1 MAVFRW
7 GNAWDA
13 FRDLE
18 REVDRLMG
26 SMNFAL
32 QGVRLGRSFPAV
44 NFYEYEDHFLLTSE
58 LAGVK
63 KDDLELSIADGILIL
78 KGNRLADEVPD
89 TNYRRAER
97 FRGSWQRSLSL
108 PDRVQEE
115 GLRAELT
122 NGILKII
129 LPKAPEVTPRQIP
142 IQEGGE

>member
-1 MAVFRW
+1 MPVFRW

-32 QGVRLGRSFPAV
+32 QGVRLGRNFPAV
-44 NFYEYEDHFLLTSE
+44 NFYEYEDHFLLTAE

-63 KDDLELSIADGILIL
+63 KEDLELSIADGVLTL
-78 KGNRLADEVPD
+78 KGNRLAGEIPD
-89 TNYRRAER
+89 NSYRRAER

-108 PDRVQEE
+108 PDRVEEE

-122 NGILKII
+122 NGILKIT
-129 LPKAPEVTPRQIP
+129 LPKAPDVKPRQIP

>member
-1 MAVFRW
+1 MPVFRW

-26 SMNFAL
+26 SMNFTL

-44 NFYEYEDHFLLTSE
+44 NFYEYEDHFLLTAE
-58 LAGVK
+58 LPGVK
-63 KDDLELSIADGILIL
+63 KEDLDLSISDGVLTL
-78 KGNRLADEVPD
+78 KGNRLADEIPD

-97 FRGSWQRSLSL
+97 FRGHWQRSLSL
-108 PDRVQEE
+108 PDRVQEA

-122 NGILKII
+122 NGILKIT